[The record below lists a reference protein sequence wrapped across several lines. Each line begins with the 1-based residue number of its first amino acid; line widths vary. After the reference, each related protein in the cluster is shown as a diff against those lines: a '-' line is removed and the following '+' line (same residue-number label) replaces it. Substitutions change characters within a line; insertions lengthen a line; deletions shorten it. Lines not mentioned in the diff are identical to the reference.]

1 VRVVLRFVRVF
12 LPSPASVALVRLVYL
27 TVLFYLTIDSTWV
40 ASAELPRVFIPRLC
54 LPRVAVEAWAS
65 KPSFHC

>member
-27 TVLFYLTIDSTWV
+27 TVLFYLTIIYSTSFSRPLSYP
-40 ASAELPRVFIPRLC
+40 ASYRVCVCRESL
-54 LPRVAVEAWAS
+54 
-65 KPSFHC
+65 